1 MVRTQSE
8 SDLNDPKQR
17 FVWAFRG
24 IETNGF
30 PMAFPEKVLES
41 WSEHLSQCG
50 FVHDPSQ
57 QTIHYQPPVRGQ
69 DHAMNTSGVWVD
81 IDTPIEEPS
90 VPVSSLMTPA
100 EKAKMIQEFK
110 EEGLID

>member
-1 MVRTQSE
+1 VKQQHETDL
-8 SDLNDPKQR
+8 SDPRQR

-24 IETNGF
+24 IDFNGT
-30 PMAFPEKVLES
+30 PMSIPEAVLES

-50 FVHDPSQ
+50 FVHDSSQ

-69 DHAMNTSGVWVD
+69 DHPMNLSGQWV
-81 IDTPIEEPS
+81 PMSQPLKQPL
-90 VPVSSLMTPA
+90 VPNAQRMTAA